1 MNKGF
6 SATLATIL
14 FVVAGYVGV
23 RWWQM
28 HVINSAVD
36 EVTTTLG
43 ATAERNR
50 QQVEAQRQERKSL
63 EDEANTVCAINNDAN
78 TCICRDLRTGRQVPH
93 SFEECQARTK

>member
-1 MNKGF
+1 MNKGITT
-6 SATLATIL
+6 TLAAIVL
-14 FVVAGYVGV
+14 VAAGYVGI
-23 RWWQM
+23 RWWQL

-36 EVTTTLG
+36 EVTTTLT

-50 QQVEAQRQERKSL
+50 QQIQAQRDERKAL

-78 TCICRDLRTGRQVPH
+78 TCICRDLRTGRQIPH